1 LRRKKK
7 PENQSIA
14 DFKKREF
21 SFGFSCISLGND
33 FLDDYAREINRTSSL
48 TFAKALLSTLAA
60 VYLNFFRYFCFVS
73 IQSLIIAIHLGME
86 VYYIKPLKTKNGTE
100 E

>member
-1 LRRKKK
+1 MIRTK
-7 PENQSIA
+7 
-14 DFKKREF
+14 F
-21 SFGFSCISLGND
+21 SFDFSCISLGKD
-33 FLDDYAREINRTSSL
+33 FLYDYAREINRTSSL
-48 TFAKALLSTLAA
+48 TFAKALLSTLSA
-60 VYLNFFRYFCFVS
+60 VFTYISFVIFFFVS